1 MFGVAWW
8 ALVFTSNVA
17 RAIYLRRSL
26 PASHG
31 SPAHICGKVGYV
43 SVLGGGLSSF
53 LGKKAHFEMLT
64 NLRGASW
71 HEGKG
76 YWS

>member
-1 MFGVAWW
+1 M
-8 ALVFTSNVA
+8 VFTSKVS

-31 SPAHICGKVGYV
+31 SSAHICGKVGYV

-53 LGKKAHFEMLT
+53 LGKKAHFQMLT
-64 NLRGASW
+64 NLGRSLGMRVKVTGCECLACL
-71 HEGKG
+71 
-76 YWS
+76 